1 MDETYSVSTN
11 NRFALFMDEE
21 DDPGDVVLQESKLPE
36 KSPKKV
42 EAPIQKKTEKVA
54 KIKETKEKP
63 LGQQNKRSQG
73 EVAGKR
79 KDPSCKYERW
89 IINYNYYT
97 IRPDLRLM
105 D

>member
-42 EAPIQKKTEKVA
+42 EAAPIQKKTEKVA

-63 LGQQNKRSQG
+63 LGQQNKRAQG
-73 EVAGKR
+73 EVGGKR
-79 KDPSCKYERW
+79 KDPSCK
-89 IINYNYYT
+89 
-97 IRPDLRLM
+97 
-105 D
+105 